1 MEDQVG
7 DSQLELSKVVVV
19 VKSGFKKRQAGR
31 LWGKRDPATF
41 HPSPCRSN
49 QLRASGLHNLHVTCA
64 GGGVC
69 FTLDLIAV
77 SFVCIY
83 IHLRG
88 ERDIICGAQ
97 VLVASM
103 QDRAISLRSTE
114 REGALKTFRNAHPRI
129 TSAYHLGRCHPM
141 DLGLFGK

>member
-1 MEDQVG
+1 M
-7 DSQLELSKVVVV
+7 
-19 VKSGFKKRQAGR
+19 
-31 LWGKRDPATF
+31 
-41 HPSPCRSN
+41 
-49 QLRASGLHNLHVTCA
+49 
-64 GGGVC
+64 C
-69 FTLDLIAV
+69 FTLDLKAV

-103 QDRAISLRSTE
+103 QDRAISPRSTE